1 MGASDY
7 SITPLTY
14 FRLSTDAVNSC
25 GNPVRMSPESPPV
38 GPGSGAARRGA
49 FQLADGGTYDIA
61 ILGAGI
67 SGSRIFHQL
76 CGQGHRVLLLDS
88 GDFACGTSQASGM
101 MIWGGLLY
109 LKDFDFLT
117 VGKLCRARDGWIERV
132 PEKVRAAN
140 LLYLQGRTSQRNR
153 HLVHLGM
160 MLYWLMGSLKRRF
173 PRSGFDFPDL
183 DFLKAGRFRNGF
195 AFEEAVL
202 KESDCRFTL
211 EWILP
216 FAGQETPALNHCEA
230 ENLAF
235 DRSEGRWRF
244 DLRDR
249 LYGHRAS
256 ASARIIVNAAGV
268 WTDGVN
274 KVLGVESP
282 YRHELS
288 KGVYIS
294 VRRPESLR
302 EILIF
307 DTGKNGDTFT
317 VSPWGPV
324 ALCGPTETSVNSITE
339 GFRPAPEDIRS
350 LLWLSNKNMEDRHA
364 AEDIVSL
371 RCGIRPLAVRRE
383 FSKVPHP
390 LELSRRHLIHH
401 DQSRNVVAVYGG
413 KLTSCGLM
421 ADEVDRLIFP
431 CLKKAGAP
439 IPRLPDSPPM
449 DHFPGL
455 DEPVPSASWCRDH
468 ECCLTLEDYL
478 RRRTNIAQW
487 IPRGGLGMD
496 SENIGA
502 IRRIARV
509 FSPDPVSAEAVL
521 SDYQKLVRDR
531 HDRIL
536 AAV

>member
-1 MGASDY
+1 MGLLDY
-7 SITPLTY
+7 SITRRIP
-14 FRLSTDAVNSC
+14 FSVIPDAMNSRE
-25 GNPVRMSPESPPV
+25 NPVRLSPESPPA
-38 GPGSGAARRGA
+38 GPGSGAARREA
-49 FQLADGGTYDIA
+49 FQSADGETYDIA

-76 CGQGHRVLLLDS
+76 CGRGHRVLLLDR

-117 VGKLCRARDGWIERV
+117 VGKLCRARDGWIDGV
-132 PEKVRAAN
+132 PGKVRAAN
-140 LLYLQGRTSQRNR
+140 LLYLQGRTSGRNR

-173 PRSGFDFPDL
+173 PSGGSGFSHL
-183 DFLKAGRFRNGF
+183 DFLKTGRFRNGF

-202 KESDCRFTL
+202 KESDSRFAL

-216 FAGQETPALNHCEA
+216 FAGQETPALNHCQA

-235 DRSEGRWRF
+235 DRSERRWRF

-249 LYGHRAS
+249 LHGHRAS
-256 ASARIIVNAAGV
+256 ASARFIVNAAGV

-274 KVLGVESP
+274 EILGVESP
-282 YRHELS
+282 YRHEWS

-324 ALCGPTETSVNSITE
+324 ALCGPTETRVTSIVE

-350 LLWLSNKNMEDRHA
+350 LLRLANENMEGRHG

-383 FSKVPHP
+383 FSQASHP

-401 DQSRNVVAVYGG
+401 DRSRNVVAVYGG
-413 KLTSCGLM
+413 KLTSCSLM
-421 ADEVDRLIFP
+421 ADAVDDLISP
-431 CLKKAGAP
+431 YLKKGRP
-439 IPRLPDSPPM
+439 SVPGLWESPAM
-449 DHFPGL
+449 EHFPGL
-455 DEPVPSASWCRDH
+455 EEPVPGASWCRDH

-487 IPRGGLGMD
+487 IPRGGLGKD
-496 SENIGA
+496 SEHIGS

-509 FSPDPVSAEAVL
+509 FSPDSVSAEASL
-521 SDYQKLVRDR
+521 ADYQKSVRDR